1 MELPIA
7 LESALKALLSQH
19 SIFSWRISGERD
31 NLAVILRL
39 RERQDIQLSER
50 YSGVHAD
57 TVSYKRKSPC
67 QIYRDRRRADEF
79 RQRREN
85 IESATMT
92 EKREAADSEKTFGHE
107 LNTETQFENE
117 NKKSDGGGEHTSG
130 DGVTDTEHAPRG
142 KVETQAVVCDE
153 SEGHGSE
160 METESN
166 SDSDTDTTDSET
178 ECDQSIEEVAR
189 YLVKTA
195 KDSLPT
201 PDYMNLK
208 KKERNN
214 TFEKVVCDWR
224 CREAPRLLCIS
235 NDLIASCYFEEEKT
249 VFQVREYDKGVYPF
263 WHYWNAIDQDG
274 ENKSLIEKAR
284 NEMKKIMTRVRKMI

>member
-1 MELPIA
+1 M
-7 LESALKALLSQH
+7 ESALKALLSQH

-79 RQRREN
+79 RQRRDN

-130 DGVTDTEHAPRG
+130 DSVTDTEHAARG
-142 KVETQAVVCDE
+142 KEETEAVACGE
-153 SEGHGSE
+153 NGSHGSD
-160 METESN
+160 METDTN
-166 SDSDTDTTDSET
+166 SDTETTESET
-178 ECDQSIEEVAR
+178 EREPSTKGVAR
-189 YLVKTA
+189 DLVKDAT
-195 KDSLPT
+195 SMQTMLGC
-201 PDYMNLK
+201 LK
-208 KKERNN
+208 QEDRNN
-214 TFEKVVCDWR
+214 TFEKVMID
-224 CREAPRLLCIS
+224 CRGGGPPKVMCVS
-235 NDLIASCYFEEEKT
+235 QDLIATWEFGTEKT
-249 VFQVREYDKGVYPF
+249 NFQLRPEDYYLPF
-263 WHYWNAIDQDG
+263 WYHWPEISQDG
-274 ENKSLIEKAR
+274 AHKDTIEKLR
-284 NEMKKIMTRVRKMI
+284 TEMKAILNRIREMI